1 MPGVQFGQQID
12 MNGNKITEGAA
23 ATNPTDFVILS
34 QLTAVSSLYDG
45 FAANIG
51 DGVASTFVVNHA
63 LALANK
69 NDFIARVAEVSSG
82 AEYEVEV
89 IGTDLNNATITFG
102 FIPTAGQFRVAI
114 NPVR

>member
-1 MPGVQFGQQID
+1 MSGVQYGQQID
-12 MNGNKITEGAA
+12 MNGNKITELANG
-23 ATNPTDFVILS
+23 TNPTDAVNLS
-34 QLTAVSSLYDG
+34 QLTAVSTLYDG
-45 FAANIG
+45 FAVNIG

-63 LALANK
+63 LALGNK
-69 NDFIARVAEVSSG
+69 NDFIARVAEVTSG

-89 IGTDLNNATITFG
+89 VGTDVNNATITFG